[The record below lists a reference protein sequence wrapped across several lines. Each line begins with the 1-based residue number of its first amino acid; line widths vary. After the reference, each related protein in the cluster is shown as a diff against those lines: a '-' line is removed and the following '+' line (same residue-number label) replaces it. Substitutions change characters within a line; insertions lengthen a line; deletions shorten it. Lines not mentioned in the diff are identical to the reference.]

1 MLQGGNYI
9 KFYSCC
15 HPPSHRLLAIEKKYN
30 YEESIEERRKQRV
43 TIEEAKR
50 VEREKLVA
58 KAKDVEREKIK
69 EKEIFVEKQEK
80 LMR

>member
-1 MLQGGNYI
+1 M
-9 KFYSCC
+9 
-15 HPPSHRLLAIEKKYN
+15 LAIEKKYN